1 MNQLNDILDQDLDPT
16 ETQEWTDALK
26 GVINADGTGR
36 AHYLLERMVDETRRA
51 GGYLPFGMTTEYVNT
66 IPPQLEARTPGDAA
80 IEWRIRSLIRWNAM
94 AMVVRANRKPGDLG
108 GHIASFAS
116 SATLYDVGFNHFW
129 RAPSAEHPGDLIFH
143 QGHSS
148 PGVYARSYLE
158 GRIDEEQLDHFRMEV
173 AGHGKGLSSYPHPW
187 LMPDYWQV
195 PTVSMGLGPLQAI
208 YQAHFLKYLEHRG
221 LIAKSDR
228 KVWCFMGDGESDEP
242 ESLGAISLAG
252 REGLDNLIFVV
263 NCNLQ
268 RLDGPVRGNG
278 KIIQELEGVFR
289 GAGWNAIKVVW
300 GSYWDPLL
308 ARDTKGALRK
318 LMMETVDGE
327 YQNCKAFGGAYTRE
341 NFFGKYPE
349 TREMVANLSDD
360 DIWRLNRGGHDPHK
374 VYAAYHEAV
383 NTKGMPTVIL
393 AKTVKGY
400 GMGAAGESQNPTHQQ
415 KKLDNDA
422 VRAFRDRFN
431 IPVTDDKIDDVPYFH
446 PGKDSPE
453 VKYLNERRAALG
465 GFLPQRRAK
474 SESIAV
480 PDLSAFEQIT
490 KGTGE
495 REISTTMAFV
505 RGINLML
512 RDKQVGP
519 RVVPIVADE
528 ARTFGM
534 EGMFRQIGIYAPFGQ
549 KYKPVD
555 ADQLMYYREDQ
566 KGQVLQEG
574 ITEPGAMSAWM
585 AAATSYSISNVPMLP
600 FYIYYSMFGF
610 QRIGDLAWAA
620 GDMRARGFLVGGT
633 AGRTT
638 LNGEG
643 LQHEDGHSHLL
654 AGAIPNCR
662 AYDPTFSYEI
672 AVILQ
677 DGARR
682 MLQEQEDVYYYV
694 TVMNENYAHPDLPKG
709 AEADIIKGMYLLRDG
724 DEPLPAGLPTAAAKS
739 DKPGKSVVEETDGP
753 APKET
758 RADPKAIA
766 GQNGSNGARASASA
780 ATKTKKDRIPRVQLL
795 GSGTILREVIAAA
808 DLLDK
813 EFGVVSDIWSCPSFS
828 ELRRDGFDAER
839 WNRLHPMEKSPRKA
853 HVTACLEERAGP
865 AIAATDYVR
874 EYADQIRAFMPD
886 GKRYTVLGTDGFGRS
901 DTRANLRAFFEVDR
915 YWIAHAAI
923 AALAAEGKMN
933 PEDVARAIKQWKLDP
948 EKPNPTTV

>member
-1 MNQLNDILDQDLDPT
+1 MNILTDILDQDLDPV
-16 ETQEWTDALK
+16 ETREWSEALDA
-26 GVINADGTGR
+26 VIRADGPER
-36 AHYLLERMVDETRRA
+36 AHYLLERMVEATRRA
-51 GGYLPFGMTTEYVNT
+51 GGHLPFSPTTEYINT
-66 IPPQLEARTPGDAA
+66 IPPHLEAKMPGDPTM
-80 IEWRIRSLIRWNAM
+80 EWRIRCLIRWNAM
-94 AMVVRANRKPGDLG
+94 AMVVRANRKPGELG

-129 RAPSAEHPGDLIFH
+129 RAPSEDHPGDLVFH

-148 PGVYARSYLE
+148 PGIYARSFLE
-158 GRIDEEQLDHFRMEV
+158 GRIAAEQLDLFRMEV
-173 AGHGKGLSSYPHPW
+173 AGNGRGLSSYPHPW

-208 YQAHFLKYLEHRG
+208 YQAHVMKYLEHRG
-221 LIAKSDR
+221 LIPPSDR
-228 KVWCFMGDGESDEP
+228 KVWCFLGDGESDEP

-252 REGLDNLIFVV
+252 REKLDNLIFVI

-308 ARDTKGALRK
+308 ARDTDGTLRR

-327 YQNCKAFGGAYTRE
+327 YQACKAFGGAYTRE
-341 NFFGKYPE
+341 HFFGKYDK
-349 TREMVANLSDD
+349 TREMVLNLSDD

-374 VYAAYHEAV
+374 VYAAYHAAV
-383 NTKGMPTVIL
+383 NTKDMPTVIL

-422 VRAFRDRFN
+422 VRAFRDRFR
-431 IPVTDDKIDDVPYFH
+431 IPIADDRVDDVPYYH
-446 PGKDSPE
+446 PGADSPE
-453 VKYLNERRAALG
+453 VKYMLERRAALG
-465 GFLPQRRAK
+465 GALPQRRRK
-474 SESIAV
+474 SASLPA
-480 PDLSAFEQIT
+480 PTLSAFEQIT
-490 KGTGE
+490 KGSGE

-505 RGINLML
+505 RGINLLL
-512 RDKQVGP
+512 RDKAIAP
-519 RVVPIVADE
+519 RIVPIVADE

-534 EGMFRQIGIYAPFGQ
+534 EGMFRQIGIYAPEGQ
-549 KYKPVD
+549 KYRPQD

-574 ITEPGAMSAWM
+574 ISEPGAMSAWM

-662 AYDPTFSYEI
+662 AYDPTFSYEV
-672 AVILQ
+672 AVVLQ
-677 DGARR
+677 DGVQR
-682 MLQEQEDVYYYV
+682 MLHEQEDCYYYI
-694 TVMNENYAHPDLPKG
+694 TVMNENYQHPDMPAG
-709 AEADIIKGMYLLRDG
+709 CEPNIIKGMYLFKD
-724 DEPLPAGLPTAAAKS
+724 AGKAK
-739 DKPGKSVVEETDGP
+739 KNE
-753 APKET
+753 
-758 RADPKAIA
+758 
-766 GQNGSNGARASASA
+766 
-780 ATKTKKDRIPRVQLL
+780 PRVQLL
-795 GSGTILREVIAAA
+795 GSGTILREAIAAA
-808 DLLDK
+808 ELLEK
-813 EFGVVSDIWSCPSFS
+813 EFGVSADIWSCPSFS
-828 ELRRDGFDAER
+828 ELRKDGFDCER
-839 WNRLHPMEKSPRKA
+839 WNRLHPEDKPRVA
-853 HVTACLEERAGP
+853 HVTACLAERLGP
-865 AIAATDYVR
+865 VIAATDYVR
-874 EYADQIRAFMPD
+874 EYADQIRAFMPE
-886 GKRYTVLGTDGFGRS
+886 GKKYTVLGTDGFGRS
-901 DTRANLRAFFEVDR
+901 DTRDNLRRFFEVDR
-915 YWIAHAAI
+915 YYIAQAAI
-923 AALAAEGKMN
+923 AALAAEGKMSAK
-933 PEDVARAIKQWKLDP
+933 DVARALKTWKIDS
-948 EKPNPTTV
+948 EKANPLGA